1 MNKKHS
7 VFHLA
12 EPKND
17 IPDQLFRNYENRS
30 KDQSENHNE
39 SVMISNQGGEDV
51 LNKESASN
59 DEQTVPL
66 SAPVP
71 HSVKLVKNGNVKI

>member
-17 IPDQLFRNYENRS
+17 IPDQLFMSYENMS

-39 SVMISNQGGEDV
+39 SVMISNQGGEDA
-51 LNKESASN
+51 LNNESTSN
-59 DEQTVPL
+59 DKQTLLGVP
-66 SAPVP
+66 VQ
-71 HSVKLVKNGNVKI
+71 HSVKLVKKEV